1 MAHSKPVID
10 MANIA
15 YFEIPADDMERAKK
29 FYKTVFGWDIR
40 RIPMEGVPPDYQSVM
55 TGDAVTIKG
64 PNYEMSQLNSG
75 GMMKRAFPEQK
86 ITNYVQVESLEDALN
101 IVKENGG
108 KQFRDTVNIPNVG
121 RITIIEDTEGNLLG
135 LWQPVKPEQG

>member
-1 MAHSKPVID
+1 

-40 RIPMEGVPPDYQSVM
+40 HIQMQGVPPDYQSVM

-75 GMMKRAFPEQK
+75 GMMNRVFPEQK
-86 ITNYVQVESLEDALN
+86 ITNYVQVESLDDALK
-101 IVKENGG
+101 VVRENGG
-108 KQFRDTVNIPNVG
+108 KQFRETVNIPNIG
-121 RITIIEDTEGNLLG
+121 MIAIIEDTEGNLLG
-135 LWQPVKPEQG
+135 LWQPVRPEQ

>member
-1 MAHSKPVID
+1 

-40 RIPMEGVPPDYQSVM
+40 HIPMEGVPEDYQSVM

-64 PNYEMSQLNSG
+64 QGYEMSQLNSG
-75 GMMKRAFPEQK
+75 GMMKRVFPEQK
-86 ITNYVQVESLEDALN
+86 ITNYVQVESLDDALK
-101 IVKENGG
+101 VVRENGG
-108 KQFRDTVNIPNVG
+108 KQFRDTVNVPNIG
-121 RITIIEDTEGNLLG
+121 LITIIEDTEGNLLG
-135 LWQPVKPEQG
+135 LWQPVKKA